1 MTEVLALGS
10 NFLSTSVYPSLG
22 FWTLS
27 TLNIVDQGAGK
38 LRIKVLDSEDL
49 EQVLPNSVGHRT
61 PEGDSQPEGIT

>member
-49 EQVLPNSVGHRT
+49 VPGLPSCGG
-61 PEGDSQPEGIT
+61 ES